1 MITSPTSRGEL
12 MTELAH
18 SDAHILIV
26 DDEPS
31 IVRMLTRALE
41 NAGYTSV
48 HGYTDPMVAVV
59 DFNDIGPDLIV
70 LDINMPGM
78 NGYDFLVDLSHRLT
92 EDTFLPVLM
101 ISGLPEPETRL
112 QALKAG
118 ANHFLNKPID
128 LRVFIAQVQQLL
140 ETRFMS
146 VRVNN
151 VRGVLEE
158 LVRRRTAQLQQAHVE
173 ILERLSRVGEY
184 RDDTTGHHTKRVG
197 TLAGLVALELGLPQE
212 QASLIERT
220 APLHDLGKVAIADA
234 ILLKPGFLT
243 TGERDVMREHSAL
256 GAELLSGGT
265 SELVQMAENIALCH
279 HERWDGAGYPK
290 GLKGKEIP
298 LSARVVSVV
307 DTIDAITHDRPYK
320 AARPLCDAIDEV
332 VRERG
337 GQFDPEVVD
346 AVLRL
351 HADSRL
357 PLDDDSFSI

>member
-1 MITSPTSRGEL
+1 

-41 NAGYTSV
+41 NAGYSSLYG
-48 HGYTDPMVAVV
+48 HTDPTQAAAAFDEMA
-59 DFNDIGPDLIV
+59 PDLIV

-78 NGYDFLVDLSHRLT
+78 NGYDFLVELSHRLS

-101 ISGLPEPETRL
+101 VSGLPEPETRI
-112 QALKAG
+112 QALQAG

-128 LRVFIAQVQQLL
+128 LRVFIAQVHQLL

-173 ILERLSRVGEY
+173 ILERLSRVAEY
-184 RDDTTGHHTKRVG
+184 RDDTTGQHTQRVG
-197 TLAGLVALELGLPQE
+197 KLAGRVALELGLSQE

-220 APLHDLGKVAIADA
+220 APLHDLGKVAISDA
-234 ILLKPGFLT
+234 ILLKPGSFT
-243 TGERDVMREHSAL
+243 HDEREVMRKHSAR

-265 SELVQMAENIALCH
+265 SELVQMAEDIALSH
-279 HERWDGAGYPK
+279 HERWDGEGYPK
-290 GLKGKEIP
+290 GMKGKEIP
-298 LSARVVSVV
+298 LAARIVSVV
-307 DTIDAITHDRPYK
+307 DALDAITHVRPYK
-320 AARPLCDAIDEV
+320 PARPLCDAIDEIK
-332 VRERG
+332 RERG
-337 GQFDPEVVD
+337 GQFDPEVCD

-351 HADSRL
+351 HAEDRL
-357 PLDDDSFSI
+357 LPEDDPSAG